1 MIITNQTNLPEPVFL
16 SLTHSDYTK
25 GESNRSVTQL
35 IDSPRVR
42 ILRKEHEEQIMEDAA
57 DMVWSVLG
65 TAVHKMFE
73 QHDADGHISEERL
86 YAEVDNWIISGAID
100 IQRAEDDG
108 SVTVLDYKCT
118 SVWSVIYGKPE
129 WEKQLNFYAWLVE
142 HSKNLDV
149 KSLQIVA
156 T

>member
-1 MIITNQTNLPEPVFL
+1 MNPRSLVRLSPNLPEPVFL

-86 YAEVDNWIISGAID
+86 YSEVDNWIISGAID

-129 WEKQLNFYAWLVE
+129 
-142 HSKNLDV
+142 
-149 KSLQIVA
+149 
-156 T
+156 